1 MLIKEEHMLQCNPS
15 TVVGIGM
22 STVDYLF
29 IVPDLP
35 AFGKS
40 VRATEYL
47 RQPGGPVSTALVT
60 LARLGISTSFVGKVG
75 DDLEGRFIKEEFEE
89 EGVDTRQ
96 LEVELGRLSR
106 TTLVLIDQETGE
118 RCFTTRHP
126 TCTSIDLNDSSRE
139 KISLAKI
146 LHLDDAN
153 QVSIQAAKW
162 AKSVGVSVVF
172 DGTWYKESLLDLLR
186 FVDVAIVS
194 DILVQKWMPGVSP
207 EIVVQRLYD
216 FGVQMAVV
224 TLGDQ
229 GCVARWNQS
238 TLAFSAFPVDVVD
251 TTGAGDAFHGGFIY
265 GLLQDWIPE
274 RTIQFASAVAA
285 INCCSLGGRSGL
297 PTLETV
303 EGFLGTFA

>member
-1 MLIKEEHMLQCNPS
+1 MPQCNPS

-75 DDLEGRFIKEEFEE
+75 DDPDGQFIKEEFET
-89 EGVDTRQ
+89 EGVDTSQ

-118 RCFTTRHP
+118 RCFTTRLP
-126 TCTSIDLNDSSRE
+126 TCSSVDLNDSNRE

-146 LHLDDAN
+146 LHLDDAD
-153 QVSIQAAKW
+153 QVSMQAAKW
-162 AKSVGVSVVF
+162 AKEIFSRFESFRSTDEQVGRRVVKQRSPVS
-172 DGTWYKESLLDLLR
+172 
-186 FVDVAIVS
+186 
-194 DILVQKWMPGVSP
+194 
-207 EIVVQRLYD
+207 
-216 FGVQMAVV
+216 
-224 TLGDQ
+224 
-229 GCVARWNQS
+229 
-238 TLAFSAFPVDVVD
+238 
-251 TTGAGDAFHGGFIY
+251 
-265 GLLQDWIPE
+265 
-274 RTIQFASAVAA
+274 
-285 INCCSLGGRSGL
+285 
-297 PTLETV
+297 
-303 EGFLGTFA
+303 

>member
-1 MLIKEEHMLQCNPS
+1 MPQCKPS

-75 DDLEGRFIKEEFEE
+75 DDLDGQFIKEEFDT
-89 EGVDTRQ
+89 EGVDTSQ
-96 LEVELGRLSR
+96 LEVELGKLSR

-118 RCFTTRHP
+118 RCFTTRLP
-126 TCTSIDLNDSSRE
+126 TCSSMNLHDSNRE
-139 KISLAKI
+139 KIALAKI
-146 LHLDDAN
+146 LHLDDADP
-153 QVSIQAAKW
+153 VSIQAAKW
-162 AKSVGVSVVF
+162 AKAADVCVVF
-172 DGTWYKESLLDLLR
+172 DGTWYKESLPDLLE

-194 DILVQKWMPGVSP
+194 DVLVQKWMPDMSP

-216 FGVQMAVV
+216 FGVKIAVV
-224 TLGDQ
+224 TLGNQ
-229 GCVARWNQS
+229 GCIAKCDQE
-238 TLAFSAFPVDVVD
+238 TLVFSAFPVDVID

-265 GLLQDWIPE
+265 GMLQDWNLK

-303 EGFLGTFA
+303 ERFLEEFA

>member
-1 MLIKEEHMLQCNPS
+1 MLQYSPS
-15 TVVGIGM
+15 AVVGIGM

-60 LARLGISTSFVGKVG
+60 LARLGIPTCFIGKVG
-75 DDLEGRFIKEEFEE
+75 DDLDGQFIKEEFEK
-89 EGVDTRQ
+89 EGVDTSQ

-118 RCFTTRHP
+118 RCFTTHP
-126 TCTSIDLNDSSRE
+126 STCTSIGLKDTDRE
-139 KISLAKI
+139 KITLAKI
-146 LHLDDAN
+146 LHLDDAD
-153 QVSIQAAKW
+153 QVSIQAAEW
-162 AKSVGVSVVF
+162 AKAAGASVVF
-172 DGTWYKESLLDLLR
+172 DGTWYRESLLDLLR

-194 DILVQKWMPGVSP
+194 DVLVQKWMPGMSP
-207 EIVVQRLYD
+207 EIITQKLCD
-216 FGVQMAVV
+216 FGVRMAIV
-224 TLGDQ
+224 TLGNQ

-238 TLAFSAFPVDVVD
+238 TSAFSAFPVDVVD

-265 GLLQDWIPE
+265 GLLQDWNPE
-274 RTIQFASAVAA
+274 KTIQFASAVAA
-285 INCCSLGGRSGL
+285 INCRSLGGRSGL

-303 EGFLGTFA
+303 EQFLGTFT

>member
-1 MLIKEEHMLQCNPS
+1 MLQYSPS
-15 TVVGIGM
+15 AVVGIGM

-60 LARLGISTSFVGKVG
+60 LARLGIPTCFIGKVG
-75 DDLEGRFIKEEFEE
+75 DDLDGQFIKEEFEK
-89 EGVDTRQ
+89 EGVDTSQ

-118 RCFTTRHP
+118 RCFTTHLS
-126 TCTSIDLNDSSRE
+126 TCTSIGLKDTDRE
-139 KISLAKI
+139 KITLAKI
-146 LHLDDAN
+146 LHLDDAD
-153 QVSIQAAKW
+153 QVSIQAAEW
-162 AKSVGVSVVF
+162 AKAAGVSVVF
-172 DGTWYKESLLDLLR
+172 DGTWYRESLLDLLR

-194 DILVQKWMPGVSP
+194 DVLVQKWMPGMSP
-207 EIVVQRLYD
+207 EIITQKLCD
-216 FGVQMAVV
+216 FGVRMAIV
-224 TLGDQ
+224 TLGNQ

-238 TLAFSAFPVDVVD
+238 TSAFSAFPVGVVD

-265 GLLQDWIPE
+265 GLLQDWNPE
-274 RTIQFASAVAA
+274 KTIQFASAVAA
-285 INCCSLGGRSGL
+285 INCRSLGGRSGL

-303 EGFLGTFA
+303 EQFLGTFT

>member
-1 MLIKEEHMLQCNPS
+1 MLQYSPS
-15 TVVGIGM
+15 AVVGIGM

-60 LARLGISTSFVGKVG
+60 LARLGIPTCFIGKVG
-75 DDLEGRFIKEEFEE
+75 DDLDGQFIKEAFEK
-89 EGVDTRQ
+89 EGVDTSQ

-118 RCFTTRHP
+118 RCFTTHP
-126 TCTSIDLNDSSRE
+126 STCTSIGLKDTDRE
-139 KISLAKI
+139 KITLAKI
-146 LHLDDAN
+146 LHLDDAD
-153 QVSIQAAKW
+153 QVSIQAAEW
-162 AKSVGVSVVF
+162 AKTAGVSVVF
-172 DGTWYKESLLDLLR
+172 DGTWYRESLLDLLR

-194 DILVQKWMPGVSP
+194 DVLVQKWMPGMSP
-207 EIVVQRLYD
+207 EIITQKLCD
-216 FGVQMAVV
+216 FGVRMAIV
-224 TLGDQ
+224 TLGNQ
-229 GCVARWNQS
+229 GCVARWNHS
-238 TLAFSAFPVDVVD
+238 TSAFSAFPVDVVD

-265 GLLQDWIPE
+265 GLLQDWNPE
-274 RTIQFASAVAA
+274 KTIQFASAVAA
-285 INCCSLGGRSGL
+285 INCRSLGGRSGL

-303 EGFLGTFA
+303 EQFLGTFT

>member
-1 MLIKEEHMLQCNPS
+1 MLQYSPS
-15 TVVGIGM
+15 AVVGIGM

-60 LARLGISTSFVGKVG
+60 LARLGIPTCFIGKVG
-75 DDLEGRFIKEEFEE
+75 DDLDGQFIKEEFEK
-89 EGVDTRQ
+89 EGVDTSQ

-118 RCFTTRHP
+118 RCFTTHLS
-126 TCTSIDLNDSSRE
+126 TCTSIGLKDTDRE
-139 KISLAKI
+139 KITLAKI
-146 LHLDDAN
+146 LHLDDAD
-153 QVSIQAAKW
+153 QVSIQAAEW
-162 AKSVGVSVVF
+162 AKAAGVSVVF
-172 DGTWYKESLLDLLR
+172 DGTWYRESLLDLLR

-194 DILVQKWMPGVSP
+194 DVLVQKWMPGMSP
-207 EIVVQRLYD
+207 EIITQKLCD
-216 FGVQMAVV
+216 FGVRMAIV
-224 TLGDQ
+224 TLGNQ

-238 TLAFSAFPVDVVD
+238 TSAFSAFPVDVVD

-265 GLLQDWIPE
+265 GLLQDWNPE
-274 RTIQFASAVAA
+274 KTIQFASAVAA
-285 INCCSLGGRSGL
+285 INCRSLGGRSGL

-303 EGFLGTFA
+303 EQFLGTFT

>member
-1 MLIKEEHMLQCNPS
+1 MIKEERMLQYSPS
-15 TVVGIGM
+15 AVVGIGM

-60 LARLGISTSFVGKVG
+60 LARLGIPTCFIGKVG
-75 DDLEGRFIKEEFEE
+75 DDLDGQFIKEEFEK
-89 EGVDTRQ
+89 EGVDTSQ

-118 RCFTTRHP
+118 RCFTTHLS
-126 TCTSIDLNDSSRE
+126 TCTSIGLKDTDRE
-139 KISLAKI
+139 KITLAKI
-146 LHLDDAN
+146 LHLDDAD
-153 QVSIQAAKW
+153 QVSIQAAEW
-162 AKSVGVSVVF
+162 AKAAGASVVF
-172 DGTWYKESLLDLLR
+172 DGTWYRESLLDLLR

-194 DILVQKWMPGVSP
+194 DVLVQKWMPGMSP
-207 EIVVQRLYD
+207 EIITQKLCD
-216 FGVQMAVV
+216 FGVRMAIV
-224 TLGDQ
+224 TLGNQ

-265 GLLQDWIPE
+265 GLLQDWNPE
-274 RTIQFASAVAA
+274 KTIQFASAVAA
-285 INCCSLGGRSGL
+285 INCRSLGGRSGL

-303 EGFLGTFA
+303 EQFLGTFT

>member
-1 MLIKEEHMLQCNPS
+1 MLQYSPS
-15 TVVGIGM
+15 AVVGIGM

-60 LARLGISTSFVGKVG
+60 LARLGIPTCFIGKVG
-75 DDLEGRFIKEEFEE
+75 DDLDGQFIKEEFEK
-89 EGVDTRQ
+89 EGVDTSQ

-118 RCFTTRHP
+118 RCFTTHLS
-126 TCTSIDLNDSSRE
+126 TCTSIGLKDTDRE
-139 KISLAKI
+139 KITLAKI
-146 LHLDDAN
+146 LHLDDAD

-172 DGTWYKESLLDLLR
+172 DGTWYKESLPDLLR

-194 DILVQKWMPGVSP
+194 DILAQKWMPGVSP
-207 EIVVQRLYD
+207 EIITQKLCD
-216 FGVQMAVV
+216 FGVRMAIV
-224 TLGDQ
+224 TLGNQ

-238 TLAFSAFPVDVVD
+238 TSAFSAFPVDVVD

-265 GLLQDWIPE
+265 GLLQDWNPE
-274 RTIQFASAVAA
+274 KTIQFASAVAA
-285 INCCSLGGRSGL
+285 INCRSLGGRSGL

-303 EGFLGTFA
+303 EQFLGTFT